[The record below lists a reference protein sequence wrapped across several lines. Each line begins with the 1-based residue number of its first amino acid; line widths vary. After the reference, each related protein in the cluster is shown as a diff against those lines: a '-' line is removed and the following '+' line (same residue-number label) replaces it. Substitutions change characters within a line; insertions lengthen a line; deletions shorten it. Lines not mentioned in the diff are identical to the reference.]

1 MIDTFLDELWTD
13 VLLTVAVKGKD
24 SEAEWKAAS
33 DVMAE
38 LAWSIEP
45 KKNSAD
51 RLKLISLL
59 PKLLA
64 QLNKGLDAIEAPTE
78 RRNTFFDGL
87 VKFHSAALKG
97 DLPVATAQAPSPAP
111 KPSLEPQGEGDL
123 LVTHSVDNGIEVEEV
138 VLVGAAPI
146 WRSDER
152 EIYRQV
158 HELKRG
164 DWVEFCDAEGNK
176 NRERLN
182 WISPQ
187 RGILLFSN
195 HRSAKAISIAPEALV
210 RQIRDGNATILL
222 EEAIFERALSGA
234 LESISAN

>member
-1 MIDTFLDELWTD
+1 M
-13 VLLTVAVKGKD
+13 
-24 SEAEWKAAS
+24 
-33 DVMAE
+33 
-38 LAWSIEP
+38 
-45 KKNSAD
+45 
-51 RLKLISLL
+51 

-64 QLNKGLDAIEAPTE
+64 QLNKGLDSISAQAE
-78 RRNTFFDGL
+78 RRSAFFDGL
-87 VKFHSAALKG
+87 MKFHAAALKG
-97 DLPVATAQAPSPAP
+97 DTPIAVAQEKAPDLT
-111 KPSLEPQGEGDL
+111 PSFTPQGDGDL
-123 LVTHSVDNGIEVEEV
+123 LVTRSVDNGIEVEEV
-138 VLVGAAPI
+138 VLVGAGPI
-146 WRSDER
+146 WRADER

-234 LESISAN
+234 LESISAA

>member
-1 MIDTFLDELWTD
+1 MGLRRDE
-13 VLLTVAVKGKD
+13 
-24 SEAEWKAAS
+24 
-33 DVMAE
+33 
-38 LAWSIEP
+38 
-45 KKNSAD
+45 
-51 RLKLISLL
+51 
-59 PKLLA
+59 
-64 QLNKGLDAIEAPTE
+64 DAFTRIT
-78 RRNTFFDGL
+78 R
-87 VKFHSAALKG
+87 
-97 DLPVATAQAPSPAP
+97 
-111 KPSLEPQGEGDL
+111 
-123 LVTHSVDNGIEVEEV
+123 SVDNGIEVEEV
-138 VLVGAAPI
+138 VLVGAGPI
-146 WRSDER
+146 WRADER

-158 HELKRG
+158 NELKRG

-234 LESISAN
+234 LESISAA